1 MAFLTYR
8 SSENY
13 RDQQPFETKSNVIKG
28 APLSIGEVDA
38 NFASL
43 NQQLNDIRDKYGIGI
58 TNKDEM
64 NTIDD
69 ANAINASG
77 FYRFNLNT
85 ANTPV
90 IKTKTTSGV
99 LINIINP
106 STNTSDGDI
115 AVSQILIDSDKV
127 YFRVK
132 HNDQWEDWND
142 IAGSVTEAINQIEN
156 RLDNKLDITGGTV
169 TGRLVVNDVIT
180 ANNNINVTTDIDNT
194 GVAGITLLDNQTTNS
209 NTLGFVGVT
218 QTTDQTSKI
227 INTVIESTSP
237 STVGVAS
244 ERISIGWKLVNNAW
258 TCFTNAPSPSTVI
271 NDPKQIATIGY
282 TNQAIANY
290 ASNNNVVMT
299 PHIASESDES
309 LRVTTNLTTT
319 KEFNASS
326 ITCEGTI
333 SARTPTDDSDETA
346 VVTIKWVNDKLKNYT
361 GGATASQ
368 VAKLQQQIEQ
378 LQQQID
384 QLKNNIGGS
393 GTGGSG
399 GTLIDAY
406 TKSESDARF
415 ATIVNPVIQGKLT
428 IVDD

>member
-43 NQQLNDIRDKYGIGI
+43 NDQLNDIKTKYGIGI

-64 NTIDD
+64 NTVDD
-69 ANAINASG
+69 ANTITASG
-77 FYRFNLNT
+77 FYRFNSNT
-85 ANTPV
+85 ANTP
-90 IKTKTTSGV
+90 IDKTKTTSGV

-106 STNTSDGDI
+106 STSTNDGSI
-115 AVSQILIDSDKV
+115 AISQILIDTDKV
-127 YFRVK
+127 YFRTK
-132 HNDQWEDWND
+132 HKDQWEDWND

-156 RLDNKLDITGGTV
+156 TLNNKLDITGGTI
-169 TGRLVVNDVIT
+169 TGRLAVNDVIT
-180 ANNNINVTTDIDNT
+180 ANNSINIATDIDNT
-194 GVAGITLLDNQTTNS
+194 GIAGISLIDNQSTKS

-218 QTTDQTSKI
+218 QTTDQNNKI
-227 INTVIESTSP
+227 VNTVIQSTSP
-237 STVGVAS
+237 STIGVAT
-244 ERISIGWKLVNNAW
+244 ERISIGWKLVNNTW
-258 TCFTNAPSPSTVI
+258 TCFTNAPSPSTTI
-271 NDPKQIATIGY
+271 NDPKQIATTGY
-282 TNQAIANY
+282 TAQAISSY
-290 ASNNNVVMT
+290 AANNNVVMT
-299 PHIASESDES
+299 PYIANESDQS
-309 LRVTTNLTTT
+309 LRITTNVTTT
-319 KEFNASS
+319 KELNASS

-346 VVTIKWVNDKLKNYT
+346 VVTIKWVNDKLKNYS
-361 GGATASQ
+361 GGATAAQ

-384 QLKNNIGGS
+384 RLKNNSGSGIGS
-393 GTGGSG
+393 GT
-399 GTLIDAY
+399 LVDAY
-406 TKSESDARF
+406 TKSESDAKF
-415 ATIVNPVIQGKLT
+415 ATIVNPVIQGRLT